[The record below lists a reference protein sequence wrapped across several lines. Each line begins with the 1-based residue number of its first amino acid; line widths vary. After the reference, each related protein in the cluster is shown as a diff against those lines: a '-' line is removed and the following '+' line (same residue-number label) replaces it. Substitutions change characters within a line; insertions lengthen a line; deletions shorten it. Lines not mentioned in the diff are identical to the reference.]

1 MTTSLSRRARSAA
14 LACSLVGAL
23 AALAGSALAQA
34 GGRVAV
40 EVRGEWAGTDQ
51 AARGRAIDQAFA
63 TAVERALGA
72 LVGAGD
78 RAERAADLEKN
89 VIRRA
94 RLFVASYRVTGE
106 KTDGE
111 KTRVSV
117 SATLDI
123 DKLRAALA
131 ELKVPVA
138 AGASVGAALSPSG
151 GGGASALLLVV
162 VATPEG
168 TVANFGR
175 GGGDGGAAADALERE
190 LQSLGLSVRSARD
203 EQVAVTS
210 GETGSLLPVGDEAAV
225 DLARRVGAGSVWVV
239 GMDVRADGIIR
250 STHLH
255 GAAGKAR
262 LRVLDAG
269 RGEAV
274 AEAEVEGAGFDR
286 AIDRAAAV
294 AARDLAQRLA
304 RAVSSKVAERWSAPA
319 AAGGPQVI
327 VRVRGARSWAAIG
340 ALIHKLGA
348 TGGVEAV
355 HAREVM
361 RGRIALG
368 VETRIGTARIAS
380 ALQQAR
386 LPSGTVAAQPRGE
399 RQVDVEIRGDVPLT
413 GAQDSG
419 DAGPE

>member
-1 MTTSLSRRARSAA
+1 M
-14 LACSLVGAL
+14 
-23 AALAGSALAQA
+23 
-34 GGRVAV
+34 
-40 EVRGEWAGTDQ
+40 
-51 AARGRAIDQAFA
+51 
-63 TAVERALGA
+63 
-72 LVGAGD
+72 
-78 RAERAADLEKN
+78 
-89 VIRRA
+89 
-94 RLFVASYRVTGE
+94 
-106 KTDGE
+106 
-111 KTRVSV
+111 

-138 AGASVGAALSPSG
+138 AGASVGAALAPSGG

-162 VATPEG
+162 VSTPEG

-175 GGGDGGAAADALERE
+175 GGGDGGAAADALGRE
-190 LQSLGLSVRSARD
+190 LQSLGLTVRSARG

-210 GETGSLLPVGDEAAV
+210 GESGSLLPVGDDAAV

-250 STHLH
+250 STHLQ
-255 GAAGKAR
+255 GAAGKAK
-262 LRVLDAG
+262 LRVIDVA

-294 AARDLAQRLA
+294 TARDLAQRLA
-304 RAVSSKVAERWSAPA
+304 RGVSGKVAERWSAPA
-319 AAGGPQVI
+319 AASGPQVI
-327 VRVRGARSWAAIG
+327 VRVRGARSWAAVA

-368 VETRIGTARIAS
+368 VETRIGPARIAS

-386 LPSGTVAAQPRGE
+386 IPSGTVSAQARGE
-399 RQVDVEIRGDVPLT
+399 RQVDVEIRGDIPLT